1 MGKLFGTDG
10 IRGEANRHPMDA
22 AMAFAVGQAVNNLV
36 VVPFLEQ
43 REKNHFIR
51 VDPPEWQQA
60 LEILDANTIRAIEA
74 SVYSAGYPAGA
85 GAVLLVEIDGFE
97 AGLDDLLDLPR
108 SGRPPEITP
117 ETRLAVVA
125 LATSA
130 PPDGS
135 TRWSTRRLA
144 KEAGIGASSVHS
156 ILHEAELQPHRTR
169 YWCGRSPDP
178 EFATKQA
185 AVLGLYLDPPL
196 GALVICVDEKSQI
209 QALDRTQPELP
220 MRPGSPRRLSATYK
234 RHGTVCLLA
243 ALSVH
248 TGEIAGRCV
257 DKNDHVTF
265 LRFLKSLYR
274 AHPRTELH
282 VILDNHS
289 AHTQKDVMAWA
300 ARRRRLTLH
309 FTPTYASWL
318 NQVEIW
324 FNIFARDVLKDA
336 VWHSKAELVKQIMA
350 YIRSYTSTRAK
361 PFRWTYTG
369 KPLTA

>member
-1 MGKLFGTDG
+1 MPKGQRFRIEVRAEDEATLHMWAGSRKGERRLAERAQVILLSAAGETVAAISGKTGLS
-10 IRGEANRHPMDA
+10 A
-22 AMAFAVGQAVNNLV
+22 QAVS
-36 VVPFLEQ
+36 
-43 REKNHFIR
+43 RWRRRYI
-51 VDPPEWQQA
+51 
-60 LEILDANTIRAIEA
+60 
-74 SVYSAGYPAGA
+74 
-85 GAVLLVEIDGFE
+85 E
-97 AGLDDLLDLPR
+97 AGLDGLLDLPR

-156 ILHEAELQPHRTR
+156 ILHEAELKPHRTR